1 MQLQRDS
8 KLLRIFIGEFDK
20 VGHQPL
26 YEALLFAAKKQG
38 VAGCTVIRG
47 IMSYGASTLV
57 HTAKLLDFS
66 ADLPVIVEIVDKEEV
81 VNDFLVVVDDLIE
94 KAGCGGLVTV
104 EAAGVLRYV
113 KKKNQK
119 NSPS

>member
-8 KLLRIFIGEFDK
+8 KLLRIFIGEMDK
-20 VGHQPL
+20 VDHQPL

-38 VAGCTVIRG
+38 IAGCTIIRG
-47 IMSYGASTLV
+47 TMSYGASTLV

-66 ADLPVIVEIVDKEEV
+66 MDLPVVVEIVDKEEKI
-81 VNDFLVVVDDLIE
+81 NDFLKIVDDLME

-104 EAAGVLRYV
+104 EAAEVLRYV
-113 KKKNQK
+113 KRKN
-119 NSPS
+119 